1 MDAVLSIRD
10 LAVEFKTDTGLTRAL
25 VDVGFDVPRGQVT
38 AIVGES
44 GSGKSVTAN
53 CIMRLIQPPG
63 RIVAGTI
70 EFAPERALSC
80 EGQAPRAPRLR
91 APPFEIVSLPNRDP
105 RLQELHG
112 GLISMVFQEPMTAL
126 SPVYTVGNQVAEAIL
141 CHRDVSRRQAWRE
154 SAEMLERVGLDDIER
169 RMRMYPFEFSG
180 GMRQRVVIAMALVC
194 HPEVLIC
201 DEPTTAL
208 DVTIQAEILT
218 LIKDL
223 QRDLGNS
230 VIFITHDLGVV
241 AQIAD
246 QVVVMYQGRVLEIG
260 TVRQVLK
267 DPVHPYTRG
276 LLAAIPGL
284 APKGRPC
291 AERTAAR
298 DHCERGRRRGHR
310 NAASAAASGGR
321 TSGQHA
327 AGQQGLRRPMHDDTL
342 LTVTGLS
349 KHFDGVPAV
358 EDVSFDVRR
367 SETLGIVGE
376 SGSGKTTLAR
386 CILRAI
392 DPDAGVVRFRSAGG
406 WVELQDLSPKE
417 LIPLRREMQM
427 IFQDPF
433 ASLNPRMTVREI
445 LEEPLVIHRVGNR
458 EERLAAVLDM
468 LDHVQLEHDSLT
480 RYPHAFSGG
489 QRQRIGIARA
499 LILRPNL
506 VVCDES
512 VSALDVSVQAQ
523 IINLLEDLQ
532 RDLGLTYLFVA
543 HDLSVVQHI
552 CDRVLVMHRGRVV
565 ESGAVDDLFA
575 NPREDYTRLLLSAIP
590 SPDPDVPLRPL
601 DRRSVGL

>member
-1 MDAVLSIRD
+1 MSKTDAVLSIRD

-63 RIVAGTI
+63 RIVGGTI
-70 EFAPERALSC
+70 DFVPQ
-80 EGQAPRAPRLR
+80 G
-91 APPFEIVSLPNRDP
+91 APPFEIVSLGRRDP
-105 RLQELHG
+105 RLLELHG

-169 RMRMYPFEFSG
+169 RMHMYPFEFSG

-230 VIFITHDLGVV
+230 VVFITHDLGVV

-284 APKGRPC
+284 APKGQPL
-291 AERTAAR
+291 ATI
-298 DHCERGRRRGHR
+298 
-310 NAASAAASGGR
+310 AS
-321 TSGQHA
+321 
-327 AGQQGLRRPMHDDTL
+327 
-342 LTVTGLS
+342 
-349 KHFDGVPAV
+349 
-358 EDVSFDVRR
+358 
-367 SETLGIVGE
+367 
-376 SGSGKTTLAR
+376 
-386 CILRAI
+386 
-392 DPDAGVVRFRSAGG
+392 VVRDADI
-406 WVELQDLSPKE
+406 ETPH
-417 LIPLRREMQM
+417 PLRRLA
-427 IFQDPF
+427 DGRRV
-433 ASLNPRMTVREI
+433 SLPAD
-445 LEEPLVIHRVGNR
+445 G
-458 EERLAAVLDM
+458 
-468 LDHVQLEHDSLT
+468 
-480 RYPHAFSGG
+480 
-489 QRQRIGIARA
+489 
-499 LILRPNL
+499 
-506 VVCDES
+506 
-512 VSALDVSVQAQ
+512 
-523 IINLLEDLQ
+523 
-532 RDLGLTYLFVA
+532 
-543 HDLSVVQHI
+543 
-552 CDRVLVMHRGRVV
+552 
-565 ESGAVDDLFA
+565 
-575 NPREDYTRLLLSAIP
+575 
-590 SPDPDVPLRPL
+590 
-601 DRRSVGL
+601 